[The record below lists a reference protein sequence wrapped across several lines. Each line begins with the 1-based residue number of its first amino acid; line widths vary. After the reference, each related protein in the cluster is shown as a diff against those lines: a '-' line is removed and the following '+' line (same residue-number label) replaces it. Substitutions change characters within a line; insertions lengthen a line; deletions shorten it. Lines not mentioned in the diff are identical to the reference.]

1 MTKTPPHSIEAEMSV
16 IGATL
21 IGGSKVFTIVDT
33 VLDELDF
40 YRQAHSQVYH
50 AMRMIVKSGSEIDIV
65 TVIAYLQDREIL
77 DSVGGIAYLMQ
88 VGEFVP
94 TTSNAEYYAKIVKD
108 HSNRRLIITEA
119 MSAIDNA
126 YDHDSDSGS
135 VIDAFMTGVAPVVGG
150 IQAHPYRHID
160 DVIEEAIDEI
170 NDRVPNQKI
179 SGISSGWGTID
190 DVVGGW
196 RKGELIVLGA
206 RPSMGKSAYALAIV
220 RNSARL
226 GNVSLFVSIEM
237 SAIMTTHRLL
247 SLETGI
253 DLKRMTNSVL
263 NQQEKHLVRGARAS
277 LFDYPLYIS
286 SSNPMSLSDIKSKCI
301 KLKNKQGLDLVVIDY
316 LQMIET
322 KGVNRVQEVGQLSRG
337 LKQIARE
344 MNVPVIVLSSLSRAS
359 EKRDDKR
366 PVMSD
371 LRESGDI
378 ESDADVGLFLYR
390 SSYYAAQAIDP
401 DQPDEIEVIVR
412 KNRNGPI
419 GSVTLEY
426 IPSIGQF
433 HELSYGG
440 L

>member
-1 MTKTPPHSIEAEMSV
+1 MNKVPPHSIEAEMSV

-21 IGGSKVFTIVDT
+21 VGGSRIFNLVSSIISET
-33 VLDELDF
+33 DF
-40 YRQAHSQVYH
+40 YRLAHSQIYTC
-50 AMRMIVKSGSEIDIV
+50 MQELVKANSAIDIV
-65 TVIAYLQDREIL
+65 TVTSWLQERSVL
-77 DSVGGIAYLMQ
+77 DSVGGIAYIMQ

-94 TTSNAEYYAKIVKD
+94 TTSNAEHYARIVRD
-108 HSNRRLIITEA
+108 HSNRRLIITQA
-119 MSAIDNA
+119 MEAIDSA
-126 YDHDSDSGS
+126 YDHECESTT
-135 VIDAFMTGVAPVVGG
+135 VIDAFISGVTPVVTGSDS
-150 IQAHPYRHID
+150 HPYTHID
-160 DVIEEAIDEI
+160 DAVQEAIEDIDE
-170 NDRVPNQKI
+170 RQVNQTI
-179 SGISSGWGTID
+179 SGISSGWKSID

-206 RPSMGKSAYALAIV
+206 RPSMGKSAYALAIT
-220 RNSARL
+220 RNSARQ
-226 GNVSLFVSIEM
+226 GKVSLFISIEM
-237 SAIMTTHRLL
+237 SAMMTTHRLL

-253 DLKRMTNSVL
+253 DLKRMQNSVL
-263 NQQEKHLVRGARAS
+263 NAQEKHLVRGARAT

-286 SSNPMSLSDIKSKCI
+286 SSNPMSIADIKSKCI
-301 KLKNKQGLDLVVIDY
+301 KLKHKEGLDLIVIDY

-322 KGVNRVQEVGQLSRG
+322 KGYNRVQEVGQLSRG

-390 SSYYAAQAIDP
+390 SSYYASQSIDP

-426 IPSIGQF
+426 IPSVGQF

>member
-1 MTKTPPHSIEAEMSV
+1 MSV

-21 IGGSKVFTIVDT
+21 IGGSKVFTVVDT
-33 VLDELDF
+33 ILTELDF
-40 YRQAHSQVYH
+40 YRQAHSQVYNS
-50 AMRMIVKSGSEIDIV
+50 MRELVKSGSEIDLV
-65 TVIAYLQDREIL
+65 TVVAWLQDRNIL
-77 DSVGGIAYLMQ
+77 ELVGGIAYLMQ

-119 MSAIDNA
+119 MSAIDKA
-126 YDHDSDSGS
+126 YDHDSESNN
-135 VIDAFMTGVAPVVGG
+135 VIDTFMTGVSPVIGG
-150 IQAHPYRHID
+150 SEVYPYRHID
-160 DVIEEAIDEI
+160 DAVEQAINQI
-170 NDRVPNQKI
+170 NDRIPNQKI
-179 SGISSGWGTID
+179 SGISSGLASID

-196 RKGELIVLGA
+196 RKGELVVLGA
-206 RPSMGKSAYALAIV
+206 RPSMGKSAYALSII
-220 RNSARL
+220 RNSARQ
-226 GNVSLFVSIEM
+226 GNISLFVSIEM
-237 SAIMTTHRLL
+237 SAMMTTHRLL

-253 DLKRMTNSVL
+253 DLKRMTNCVL
-263 NQQEKHLVRGARAS
+263 NQQEKHMVRGARAT
-277 LFDYPLYIS
+277 LYDYPLYMS

-301 KLKNKQGLDLVVIDY
+301 KLKNKVGLDLVVVDY

-322 KGVNRVQEVGQLSRG
+322 KGYNRVQEIGQLSRG

-344 MNVPVIVLSSLSRAS
+344 LNIPIIVLSSLSRAS

-366 PVMSD
+366 PIMSD

-390 SSYYAAQAIDP
+390 PSYYAAHGADP